1 MSQKPQTV
9 LDQNNNEVRTIVVR
23 DLEERSKGDGGNKIT
38 GFAAVYEEFTEIR
51 DIWGDKFHER
61 IAKNAFRDTL
71 SDGHDIFA
79 LKNHN
84 WNQVIGRTGANLILE
99 DRESGLYFDLVP
111 NQTSLGKDMLE
122 DVRSG
127 LIKGCSFGFR
137 IVDQDWEERDGEWF
151 RTINKAELS
160 EITLTPI
167 PAYSQT
173 SAEVRSL
180 APNGSK
186 NKGPNIDTEQEERNA
201 ILAEANR
208 IQKKIK

>member
-1 MSQKPQTV
+1 MSQKPQMV
-9 LDQNNNEVRTIVVR
+9 MNQNNNEVRTIIVK
-23 DLEERSKGDGGNKIT
+23 DLEERAKGDGGNKIT
-38 GFAAVYEEFTEIR
+38 GFAAVYDEFTEIR
-51 DIWGDKFHER
+51 DLWGDTFHER
-61 IAKNAFRDTL
+61 IVKGAFKDTL

-79 LKNHN
+79 LHNHN
-84 WNQVIGRTGANLILE
+84 WNKVIGRTGANLVLE
-99 DRESGLYFDLVP
+99 DRENGLYFDLVP
-111 NQTSLGKDMLE
+111 NQTSLGRDMLE

-137 IVDQDWEERDGEWF
+137 IVDQDWEERDGTWF

-173 SAEVRSL
+173 NAEVRSL
-180 APNGSK
+180 TPNQEKKQNS
-186 NKGPNIDTEQEERNA
+186 ITAEQEERNA

-208 IQKKIK
+208 IQRKLN

>member
-1 MSQKPQTV
+1 MSLKPQMV

-51 DIWGDKFHER
+51 DMWGDKFHER

-99 DRESGLYFDLVP
+99 DRDTGLYFDLVP

-180 APNGSK
+180 TPNGASK
-186 NKGPNIDTEQEERNA
+186 PNVDTEQEERNA

-208 IQKKIK
+208 IQKKLK

>member
-1 MSQKPQTV
+1 MSQKPQMV
-9 LDQNNNEVRTIVVR
+9 MNQNNNEVRTIIVK
-23 DLEERSKGDGGNKIT
+23 DLEERAKGDGGNKIT
-38 GFAAVYEEFTEIR
+38 GFAAVYDEFTEIR
-51 DIWGDKFHER
+51 DLWGDTFHER
-61 IAKNAFRDTL
+61 IVKGAFKDTL

-79 LKNHN
+79 LHNHN
-84 WNQVIGRTGANLILE
+84 WNKVIGRTGANLVLE
-99 DRESGLYFDLVP
+99 DRENGLYFDLVP
-111 NQTSLGKDMLE
+111 NQTSLGRDMLE

-137 IVDQDWEERDGEWF
+137 IVDQDWEERDGTWF

-173 SAEVRSL
+173 NAEVRSL
-180 APNGSK
+180 TPNQEKKQNS
-186 NKGPNIDTEQEERNA
+186 ITAEQEERNA

-208 IQKKIK
+208 IQRKIN